1 MTDNRQPIAAQQIRD
16 DVDGSITTAF
26 DQLSDVGARIGA
38 HIEALDASDVAMTC
52 SKTIDAIVRD
62 WGLVASVDI
71 TADRNAIRLLSKDE
85 DDARYSM
92 TGRMELRFTDQS
104 VVERPVVVVA
114 AIDED
119 PAIGIGIVKIDT
131 CLT

>member
-1 MTDNRQPIAAQQIRD
+1 MTDTRQPILAQQIRD
-16 DVDGSITTAF
+16 DVEGSITAAF

-71 TADRNAIRLLSKDE
+71 TADRQTVRFVSKDE

-92 TGRMELRFTDQS
+92 TGRMQIHFADQS
-104 VVERPVVVVA
+104 VEERPVLVVA
-114 AIDED
+114 AVDED
-119 PAIGIGIVKIDT
+119 PAIGIGIVNIDT
-131 CLT
+131 CLI